1 MQLIQVDE
9 VLAEFEAMLQGETI
23 KTDENQDFIY
33 SINQNVLGKVYR

>member
-1 MQLIQVDE
+1 VEE
-9 VLAEFEAMLQGETI
+9 VFNEFETMLQGETI